1 VAADSLTILHV
12 DTAPTWRGGQ
22 AQVLGLIEGLAERG
36 HEQWLAAPDGP
47 LAAKVAALGVPT
59 RRFAPGGDLDLVAA
73 VSLAEYARR
82 IRPLIVH
89 LHSARAHATGLLA
102 ARACGAKSVVAR
114 RVDFEVGRGPLG
126 ALKYRLPVDRF
137 VTVSRG
143 IAAVL
148 ARGGIPEAK
157 VTVIHSGID
166 VDVVAVRVAA
176 ARAQGRSKA
185 LRAVLGV
192 RDGVPLVGAI
202 AALAPHKDHR
212 TLVEAAAIVLSKRP
226 EARFVAAGD
235 GPTAQAVRDQ
245 VGALGLGDAFRLPGF
260 VDDVPALLGALD
272 VFVLS
277 SYLEGLGT
285 SVLDAQAAGVPVVAT
300 GVGGVPEMIE
310 DCVNGRL
317 VPPRD
322 PVELAHAILEV
333 LDDPETARA
342 RAGKA
347 RETVRAFDLARTIER
362 TEALYR
368 ELVGPEARA

>member
-1 VAADSLTILHV
+1 LAADSLTILHV

-22 AQVLGLIEGLAERG
+22 AQVLGLVEGLAERG

-47 LAAKVAALGVPT
+47 LATKVAALGVPT
-59 RRFAPGGDLDLVAA
+59 RRFAPAGDLDLVAA

-82 IRPLIVH
+82 IRPAIVH

-114 RVDFEVGRGPLG
+114 RVDFEVGRGPLS

-143 IAAVL
+143 IADVL
-148 ARGGIPEAK
+148 TRGGIPEAK

-212 TLVEAAAIVLSKRP
+212 TLVEAASVVLSKRP
-226 EARFVAAGD
+226 DARFIAAGE
-235 GPTAQAVRDQ
+235 GPTAHAVREQ
-245 VGALGLGDAFRLPGF
+245 VESLGIGDAFRLPGF

-272 VFVLS
+272 LFVLS

-310 DCVNGRL
+310 DGVNGRL

-322 PVELAHAILEV
+322 PAVLADAILEA
-333 LDDPETARA
+333 LDDPEKARA
-342 RAGKA
+342 RAVKA
-347 RETVRAFDLARTIER
+347 LQTVRAFDLAQTIER

-368 ELVGPEARA
+368 EILS

>member
-1 VAADSLTILHV
+1 
-12 DTAPTWRGGQ
+12 
-22 AQVLGLIEGLAERG
+22 VLGLVQGLGARG

-47 LAAKVAALGVPT
+47 LASKVAALGVPT
-59 RRFAPGGDLDLVAA
+59 RRFAPAGDLDLVAA
-73 VSLAEYARR
+73 VRLAEYARR

-114 RVDFEVGRGPLG
+114 RVDFEVGRGPLS

-143 IAAVL
+143 IAEVL

-157 VTVIHSGID
+157 VTVIHSGIE
-166 VDVVAVRVAA
+166 VDAVAARVAA
-176 ARAQGRSKA
+176 ARSEGRSQA
-185 LRAVLGV
+185 MRAALGV
-192 RDGVPLVGAI
+192 PEGAPLVGAI

-212 TLVEAAAIVLSKRP
+212 TLVAAAAIVLAKRP
-226 EARFVAAGD
+226 KARFVAAGD

-245 VGALGLGDAFRLPGF
+245 VGALGLDHAFRLPGF

-272 VFVLS
+272 LFVLS

-300 GVGGVPEMIE
+300 GVGGVPEMIT

-322 PVELAHAILEV
+322 PAALADAILEA

-342 RAGKA
+342 RAEKA

-368 ELVGPEARA
+368 ELLEPETRA

>member
-1 VAADSLTILHV
+1 MPADFLKILHV

-22 AQVLGLIEGLAERG
+22 AQVLGLIEGLAARG

-47 LAAKVAALGVPT
+47 LASKAAALAIPT
-59 RRFAPGGDLDLVAA
+59 RRFAPAGDLDLVAA
-73 VSLAEYARR
+73 VALADFARR
-82 IRPLIVH
+82 IRPQVVH

-102 ARACGAKSVVAR
+102 AYACGAKSVVAR
-114 RVDFEVGRGPLG
+114 RVDFEVGRGPLS
-126 ALKYRLPVDRF
+126 ALKYRLPVDCF

-143 IAAVL
+143 IAEVL
-148 ARGGIPEAK
+148 ARGGIPGEK
-157 VTVIHSGID
+157 VTVIHSGIE
-166 VDVVAVRVAA
+166 VDALAARVDA
-176 ARAQGRSKA
+176 ARAEGRAKQ
-185 LRAVLGV
+185 LRASLGV
-192 RDGVPLVGAI
+192 PEAAPLVGAI

-226 EARFVAAGD
+226 DARFVAAGE
-235 GPTAQAVRDQ
+235 GPTEDAVHAQVHSR
-245 VGALGLGDAFRLPGF
+245 GLGDKFLLPGF

-272 VFVLS
+272 LFVLS

-300 GVGGVPEMIE
+300 GVGGVPEMIQ

-322 PVELAHAILEV
+322 PATLATAILEA
-333 LDDPETARA
+333 LDDPAKARA
-342 RAGKA
+342 RAVKA
-347 RETVRAFDLARTIER
+347 QETVRAFDLARTIER

-368 ELVGPEARA
+368 ELLA

>member
-1 VAADSLTILHV
+1 VAADSLRILHV

-22 AQVLGLIEGLAERG
+22 AQVLGLVQGLGARG

-47 LAAKVAALGVPT
+47 LAEKVASLGVPT
-59 RRFAPGGDLDLVAA
+59 RRFAPAGDLDLVAA
-73 VSLAEYARR
+73 VALADYART
-82 IRPLIVH
+82 IRPQVVH

-114 RVDFEVGRGPLG
+114 RVDFEVGRGPLS

-143 IAAVL
+143 IADVL
-148 ARGGIPEAK
+148 ARGGIPAAK
-157 VTVIHSGID
+157 VTVIHSGIA
-166 VDVVAVRVAA
+166 VDAMAARVAS
-176 ARAQGRSKA
+176 ARAAGRAEAMRAA
-185 LRAVLGV
+185 LHVPEGA
-192 RDGVPLVGAI
+192 PLVGAI
-202 AALAPHKDHR
+202 AAFAPHKDHP
-212 TLVEAAAIVLSKRP
+212 TLVDAAKIVLARRP
-226 EARFVAAGD
+226 DARFVLAGE
-235 GPTAQAVRDQ
+235 GTTVHAVREQ
-245 VGALGLGDAFRLPGF
+245 IGALGVRDAFRLPGF

-272 VFVLS
+272 LFVLS

-285 SVLDAQAAGVPVVAT
+285 SVLDAQASGVPVVAT
-300 GVGGVPEMIE
+300 AVGGVPEMIE
-310 DCVNGRL
+310 DRVNGRL

-322 PVELAHAILEV
+322 PAALAGAILEA
-333 LDDPETARA
+333 LEDPEQARA

-368 ELVGPEARA
+368 ELVGQKAGA